1 MSSIFNFDVTGHI
14 FNFVLYS
21 NEKNNNLYKYKYYD
35 TTKEKIKDC
44 EIYSPFSL
52 FKCNGLTFQN
62 KKKIQKNLLKHV
74 FLIIIKKLNIF
85 FFMT

>member
-1 MSSIFNFDVTGHI
+1 MIQP
-14 FNFVLYS
+14 
-21 NEKNNNLYKYKYYD
+21 KK
-35 TTKEKIKDC
+35 KIKDC

>member
-35 TTKEKIKDC
+35 TTEEKIKDY
-44 EIYSPFSL
+44 EIFSPFYLFKYNGLRFQNQKKYKRIYSNTSFW
-52 FKCNGLTFQN
+52 
-62 KKKIQKNLLKHV
+62 
-74 FLIIIKKLNIF
+74 
-85 FFMT
+85 